1 MPIVISGDGLI
12 SGITD
17 LDDGSVEA
25 ADLSSSSVT
34 TAKLADD
41 AVTNAKV
48 ADGAIDTAHF
58 GSTAFTGISQD
69 MIPNGNEVYDLGE
82 PENKWRDLYLSAGTV
97 HLGTDTKLSVA
108 SDGNLEVK
116 DANNAPKS
124 FRAKS
129 VEIDDPDDDATYK
142 TVMKRVNGI
151 MKFTKVNRLTGIES
165 SSQTDKVDLSVN
177 SVADL
182 SDSEDY
188 ALKTYVD
195 TAASA
200 KLDKINS
207 LTSATSV
214 DSSDLLAVY
223 DVSAGTY
230 KKVSITNAALQ
241 GPTGATGPKGDTGDT
256 GPQGATGATGPQG
269 PTGATGPAG
278 ATGATGPAG
287 ADGASGAV
295 YFNNTASEGHY
306 YQSGGTIYMY
316 ANGGWKQIYPA
327 VYS

>member
-1 MPIVISGDGLI
+1 
-12 SGITD
+12 
-17 LDDGSVEA
+17 
-25 ADLSSSSVT
+25 LSSSSVT

-58 GSTAFTGISQD
+58 GSTAFTGISQH
-69 MIPNGNEVYDLGE
+69 MIPSSNEVYDLGTAE
-82 PENKWRDLYLSAGTV
+82 KKWRDLYLSSATL
-97 HLGTDTKLSVA
+97 HLGEDTKLSVA

-124 FRAKS
+124 FRAKA
-129 VEIDDPDDDATYK
+129 VEIDDPENDATYK

-165 SSQTDKVDLSVN
+165 SDQTDKVDLSVN

-241 GPTGATGPKGDTGDT
+241 GPTG
-256 GPQGATGATGPQG
+256 PQ
-269 PTGATGPAG
+269 GPAG
-278 ATGATGPAG
+278 ADGATGPAG